1 MHFAPGLRPGT
12 PCSQS
17 GYSRTL
23 LSEGAARWPI
33 FPWTTGTPSLLGKN
47 PCLSLDKRKNGPRW
61 PAVMI
66 TPWAP
71 FGPKLVKTVRKT
83 MSRPEIPGLP
93 DMLGH
98 WFQWIQSG
106 YMTYFRGKLKPSEA
120 GKVAHWHSAHPKLS
134 LLMKKWLFF
143 WSIS

>member
-23 LSEGAARWPI
+23 PTARTVRWPI
-33 FPWTTGTPSLLGKN
+33 FPWTTETPSLLGKN
-47 PCLSLDKRKNGPRW
+47 LCPSLAKRKNRHRS
-61 PAVMI
+61 PAETV
-66 TPWAP
+66 THWAP
-71 FGPKLVKTVRKT
+71 FCPKLVKTVRKT
-83 MSRPEIPGLP
+83 MNRPEIPGLP

-106 YMTYFRGKLKPSEA
+106 YMTYFRGKLKPSVA
-120 GKVAHWHSAHPKLS
+120 GKVAHWTSAHPKLS